1 MKQPERY
8 GDFFF
13 QGIET
18 IRHSQYS
25 HHLIANEV
33 FLELK
38 AMESIYL
45 EMKVINDMLD
55 ESSWG
60 ILYPVYRFYKQ
71 AMSEYRRF
79 KRLRK
84 YAQFKKQWSSSA

>member
-8 GDFFF
+8 GDIFF
-13 QGIET
+13 QGIKT

-25 HHLIANEV
+25 HYLIANERL
-33 FLELK
+33 LELK

-45 EMKVINDMLD
+45 ELKVINDMLD
-55 ESSWG
+55 ELSWG
-60 ILYPVYRFYKQ
+60 ILYPVYRFYQQAKQ
-71 AMSEYRRF
+71 DYRRF

-84 YAQFKKQWSSSA
+84 YPQFRKLKGLST